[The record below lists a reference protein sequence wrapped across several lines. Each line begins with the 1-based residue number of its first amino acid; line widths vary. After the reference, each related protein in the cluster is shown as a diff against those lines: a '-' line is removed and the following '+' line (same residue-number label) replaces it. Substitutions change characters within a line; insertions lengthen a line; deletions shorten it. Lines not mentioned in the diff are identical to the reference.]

1 MLCMPYIV
9 NRGSLLKSGLCLRF
23 NLGLAWSMQGKLKY
37 PAPIHMGQEGGEG
50 TQPIKSLKIEQD
62 QGHTIAIGNRVM

>member
-1 MLCMPYIV
+1 
-9 NRGSLLKSGLCLRF
+9 
-23 NLGLAWSMQGKLKY
+23 MQGKLKY